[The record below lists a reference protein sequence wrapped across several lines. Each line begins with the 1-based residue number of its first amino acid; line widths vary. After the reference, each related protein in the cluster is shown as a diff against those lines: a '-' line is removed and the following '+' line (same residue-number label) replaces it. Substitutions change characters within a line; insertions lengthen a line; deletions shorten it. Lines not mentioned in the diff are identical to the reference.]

1 MGASGGA
8 NMTDE
13 ERKQAAQLIW
23 NQEKGLAA
31 TFLIIGWLFKVRI
44 PLVCFEMP
52 QSNLVFTT
60 G

>member
-1 MGASGGA
+1 MMGAGGGS

-23 NQEKGLAA
+23 NKEKGLAS
-31 TFLIIGWLFKVRI
+31 TILVLGWLSKVR
-44 PLVCFEMP
+44 
-52 QSNLVFTT
+52 